1 MRMRMMETR
10 VQHLEYVGSLKAT
23 TMQIVLC
30 FLYWPLFTFVF
41 LSKFSFGRQEENT
54 LSCSI
59 RSIRYISQRIHTVS
73 NKLLYKQKK
82 KKSCCEFSGALVKEL
97 PIKLH

>member
-1 MRMRMMETR
+1 MMETR

-23 TMQIVLC
+23 TMHIVLC

-82 KKSCCEFSGALVKEL
+82 KSCCEFSGALVKEL

>member
-1 MRMRMMETR
+1 MMETR

-82 KKSCCEFSGALVKEL
+82 KSCCEFSGALVKEL